1 VEPTKKKFWGTPEGK
16 VTLVLL
22 IGVGIALFYLWGSLV
37 PFLIMA
43 LENTLYFI
51 FLCIVVGL
59 LLFLLLNKS
68 IRNLVWNIYRIS
80 MRAII
85 NQVVTIDPIGI
96 LKNRIESMEKDEI
109 KLNDQRSILDGA
121 IQKLF
126 RKIEDF
132 KKEIMH
138 LLGFASKAQEKAAE
152 AEKVMRMYEKSN
164 DQVSYQNAALE
175 RSKWLS
181 EAKTKA
187 GKAGS
192 LKELM
197 EGKFIPLHQKMS
209 SMSLM
214 LGKAAQAV
222 HYTIESTRNE
232 VEVKEIEYTTVKTS
246 YSALSSAISAIKGN
260 PDERAI
266 YEQSLAYIEED
277 LSRKLGAMR
286 QMMETTSQVVA
297 NMDIENEI
305 SVDKGIVLL
314 DKFMAGE
321 DLSTLLDPAAS
332 KTTPYITVQA
342 LPTLPQ
348 SQQPKARV
356 RSKWDD

>member
-1 VEPTKKKFWGTPEGK
+1 VEPTKKKLWETPEGK
-16 VTLVLL
+16 VTLFFL
-22 IGVGIALFYLWGSLV
+22 IGAGIALFYLWGSLV

-51 FLCIVVGL
+51 FLLIAVSL
-59 LLFLLLNKS
+59 LLFFLLNKS
-68 IRNLVWNIYRIS
+68 IRSLVWNIYRVS
-80 MRAII
+80 MRFLI
-85 NQVVTIDPIGI
+85 NLVVTIDPIGI

-121 IQKLF
+121 VQKLL

-132 KKEIMH
+132 KKEIVH
-138 LLGFASKAQEKAAE
+138 LLGYASKAQEKAQE
-152 AEKVMRMYEKSN
+152 AEKVMIKYEKSN
-164 DQVSYQNAALE
+164 DQVNYQNAALE
-175 RSKWLS
+175 KSKWLQ

-187 GKAGS
+187 AKAGS
-192 LKELM
+192 LKELT

-222 HYTIESTRNE
+222 HYTIENTKNE

-246 YSALSSAISAIKGN
+246 YSALSSAISAMKGN

-286 QMMETTSQVVA
+286 QMMDTTSQVVA

-305 SVDKGIVLL
+305 SLDKGMALL

-321 DLSTLLDPAAS
+321 NLSVLDPTTP
-332 KTTPYITVQA
+332 KTIPYITQN
-342 LPTLPQ
+342 LPQ
-348 SQQPKARV
+348 SSISLSQKV
-356 RSKWDD
+356 TKSKWDD